1 MTHLVMTTICFIEM
15 KDFEVQTA
23 PEKSEAVQY
32 MFIPHSFKRG
42 LYTYRQLRYHIRN
55 HIDYV
60 LLYSFGF
67 QHI

>member
-1 MTHLVMTTICFIEM
+1 MQRIVLQKFIDTE
-15 KDFEVQTA
+15 
-23 PEKSEAVQY
+23 
-32 MFIPHSFKRG
+32 RG
-42 LYTYRQLRYHIRN
+42 MNYDITRMRRLRYHIRN